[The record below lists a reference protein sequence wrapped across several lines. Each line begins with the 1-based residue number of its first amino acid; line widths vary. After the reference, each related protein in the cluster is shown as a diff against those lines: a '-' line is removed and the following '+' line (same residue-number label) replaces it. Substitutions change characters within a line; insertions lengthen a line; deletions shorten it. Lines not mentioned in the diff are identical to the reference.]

1 MCGRFALDDDLNAL
15 YAAFDLRE
23 DDLDQISQALSA
35 LGWSPATVE
44 QTVQLPRYSIAPT
57 NQIPIVLARE
67 SDHAT
72 VTGLIPA
79 IWGWER
85 SWSQRT
91 LINATREK
99 LLTSRT
105 WKNAAL
111 SRRAIIPMT
120 GYYEW
125 VLTGTVK
132 IPHFVHASSLLAAA
146 GIWEVHDGQVFV
158 TMITSEG
165 TDQAGEVHPRMPLFV
180 GQDLTSEWLDP
191 HPLDDDEASHLL
203 ANVVQASAEISKTIS
218 THEVSRNISYLAR
231 LDPRDASLIAAVN

>member
-99 LLTSRT
+99 LRTSR
-105 WKNAAL
+105 K
-111 SRRAIIPMT
+111 
-120 GYYEW
+120 
-125 VLTGTVK
+125 K
-132 IPHFVHASSLLAAA
+132 
-146 GIWEVHDGQVFV
+146 
-158 TMITSEG
+158 
-165 TDQAGEVHPRMPLFV
+165 
-180 GQDLTSEWLDP
+180 
-191 HPLDDDEASHLL
+191 
-203 ANVVQASAEISKTIS
+203 
-218 THEVSRNISYLAR
+218 
-231 LDPRDASLIAAVN
+231 